1 MSEKFKRDHHC
12 GTLTKAD
19 SGKEGGFVRLGIQT
33 PRPWR
38 TDFY

>member
-19 SGKEGGFVRLGIQT
+19 SGKEVALCGWVSKRRDHG
-33 PRPWR
+33 
-38 TDFY
+38 

>member
-19 SGKEGGFVRLGIQT
+19 SGKEVAYAAGYPNAAT
-33 PRPWR
+33 MA
-38 TDFY
+38 D